1 MTLAQIPEIGF
12 FVQNSRIGVKGV
24 RYDLETHLR
33 VIKISELT
41 IVGPLSSEIK
51 SLNRYNLWFIIYKLC
66 ENDGFL
72 LKKDGFSYI
81 YVLEL

>member
-1 MTLAQIPEIGF
+1 M
-12 FVQNSRIGVKGV
+12 

-41 IVGPLSSEIK
+41 IVGPLSLEIK

-66 ENDGFL
+66 GNDGFL

-81 YVLEL
+81 YVIELRPITEK

>member
-1 MTLAQIPEIGF
+1 M
-12 FVQNSRIGVKGV
+12 

-41 IVGPLSSEIK
+41 IVGPVSPEIK
-51 SLNRYNLWFIIYKLC
+51 SLDRYNLWFIIYKLC
-66 ENDGFL
+66 GNDGFL

-81 YVLEL
+81 YVLELRPISEK